1 MDWVWL
7 VPSNRKII
15 ESNPV
20 ASIMFFPVKAGRT
33 IVKERRPAAVEL
45 AEDRFLYEPVSR
57 TPWRNW
63 PRSTTPELHAERMR
77 PLQESNSLWAAK
89 NEGRV
94 RGSGKLDSPRL
105 RIPKKNMVLF
115 GCRQLDIVREAAP
128 VLELPRL
135 ETHEGRPDKSAPPT
149 ADIRRAAM

>member
-57 TPWRNW
+57 
-63 PRSTTPELHAERMR
+63 TPELHAERMR